1 MKPLQKPHPPIGVA
15 GVSKGSDTL
24 KLAGEHGFLPMSLN
38 LNPAYVASHWESVEE
53 GAAPHRAHAAARG
66 DWRLVREIFVA
77 ETDAEAWRLSVGGMM
92 GRMMREY
99 FLPLLTDV
107 GVIEFLK
114 HDPAV
119 ADSDVTPEYCARHN
133 WLIGSP
139 ATVVE
144 KIERMYDEVGG
155 FGSLLLFCFDYS
167 ENPRAWH
174 ESMRLLAEEVM
185 PKVAHL
191 APPPA

>member
-1 MKPLQKPHPPIGVA
+1 
-15 GVSKGSDTL
+15 
-24 KLAGEHGFLPMSLN
+24 MSLN
-38 LNPAYVASHWESVEE
+38 LNPGYVASHWESVEE
-53 GAAPHRAHAAARG
+53 GARRSGRNPSRA

-77 ETDAEAWRLSVGGMM
+77 DTDEEAWRLSVGAQM

-99 FLPLLTDV
+99 FLPLLKNV
-107 GVIEFLK
+107 GVIQFLK
-114 HDPAV
+114 HDEAV
-119 ADSDVTPEYCARHN
+119 ADSDVTPEYCATHN

-139 ATVVE
+139 RTVVE

-167 ENPRAWH
+167 ENPEAWRH
-174 ESMRLLAEEVM
+174 SMELLAREVI

-191 APPPA
+191 SPARAAAE